1 MGEKTFTREWLNNFI
16 ITVFASAILG
26 LGASHIYVLNKLA
39 VNDER
44 ISSNEEAIKNNDKRY
59 ERILNKLEDTNLKL
73 ERLTTQIERMNE
85 DRKAK

>member
-1 MGEKTFTREWLNNFI
+1 MAEKTFTREWLNNFI

-44 ISSNEEAIKNNDKRY
+44 ITNNEETIKDSNLRY
-59 ERILNKLEDTNLKL
+59 EKILEKQSETNAVLS
-73 ERLTTQIERMNE
+73 RLTAQIEAMNE